1 MTKKKKL
8 IIGIS
13 SAAVIVVILALLLIF
28 VFDVFGLFTSYY
40 RLDYDKYI
48 KLGNY
53 KGLEY
58 DKISVSVSDKEVK
71 EEINNRLE
79 AKTETKDET
88 SGTVKDGDTITISYV
103 GKIDGK
109 TFAGGSAE
117 NSTITIGETQ
127 MIDGFIDGLIG
138 KKVGDKVTLNLKFP
152 KDYQNED
159 VAGKKVVFDVTIKS
173 KQVKSTPKYNLDFV
187 KENSNSKTL
196 EEYEAS
202 VKKDLEQQKTES
214 AEDGV
219 KQTLWS
225 QVVASSKVKKY
236 PKKQLAYEEEQFTKK
251 YKDMAKS
258 YGATWKDFL
267 KQYMQMSEKDFN
279 KQTKEYAK
287 TVVAQK
293 LTMHAIAD
301 KEDLEVSSKEY
312 KNRLDELLK
321 QAGFTKEQF
330 QQQYN
335 QSIEE
340 YAKANDFGSSFL
352 LEKVEQFIL
361 DNGKVKAAADK
372 DSKKD

>member
-1 MTKKKKL
+1 
-8 IIGIS
+8 
-13 SAAVIVVILALLLIF
+13 
-28 VFDVFGLFTSYY
+28 
-40 RLDYDKYI
+40 
-48 KLGNY
+48 
-53 KGLEY
+53 
-58 DKISVSVSDKEVK
+58 
-71 EEINNRLE
+71 
-79 AKTETKDET
+79 
-88 SGTVKDGDTITISYV
+88 
-103 GKIDGK
+103 
-109 TFAGGSAE
+109 
-117 NSTITIGETQ
+117 

-202 VKKDLEQQKTES
+202 VKKDLEKQKTES

-236 PKKQLAYEEEQFTKK
+236 PKKQLAYEEEQFIKK

-293 LTMHAIAD
+293 LTMHAIAE

>member
-28 VFDVFGLFTSYY
+28 VFDVFGLFTSSY

-202 VKKDLEQQKTES
+202 VKKELEKQKTES

-236 PKKQLAYEEEQFTKK
+236 PKKQLAYEEEQFIKK

-293 LTMHAIAD
+293 LTMHAIAE
-301 KEDLEVSSKEY
+301 KEESGS
-312 KNRLDELLK
+312 
-321 QAGFTKEQF
+321 
-330 QQQYN
+330 QQQG
-335 QSIEE
+335 I
-340 YAKANDFGSSFL
+340 
-352 LEKVEQFIL
+352 
-361 DNGKVKAAADK
+361 
-372 DSKKD
+372 

>member
-13 SAAVIVVILALLLIF
+13 SATVIVVILALLLIF
-28 VFDVFGLFTSYY
+28 VFDVFGLFTSSY

-202 VKKDLEQQKTES
+202 VKKELEKQKTES

-293 LTMHAIAD
+293 LTMHAIAE

>member
-28 VFDVFGLFTSYY
+28 VFDVFGLFTSSY

-159 VAGKKVVFDVTIKS
+159 VAGKKVVFEVTIKS

-202 VKKDLEQQKTES
+202 VKKELEKQKTES

-293 LTMHAIAD
+293 LTMHAIAE

>member
-28 VFDVFGLFTSYY
+28 VFDVFGLFTSSY

-202 VKKDLEQQKTES
+202 VKKDLEKQKTES

-236 PKKQLAYEEEQFTKK
+236 PKKQLAYEAEQFIKK

-293 LTMHAIAD
+293 LTMHAIAE

>member
-28 VFDVFGLFTSYY
+28 VFDVFGLFTSSY

-159 VAGKKVVFDVTIKS
+159 VADKKVVFDVTIKS

-202 VKKDLEQQKTES
+202 VKKELEKQKTES

-236 PKKQLAYEEEQFTKK
+236 PKKQLAYEEEQFIKK

-293 LTMHAIAD
+293 LTMHAIAE

>member
-28 VFDVFGLFTSYY
+28 VFDVFGLFTSSY

-202 VKKDLEQQKTES
+202 VKKELEKQKTES

-293 LTMHAIAD
+293 LTMHAIAE

>member
-28 VFDVFGLFTSYY
+28 VFDVFGLFTSSY

-202 VKKDLEQQKTES
+202 VKKDLEKQKTES

-236 PKKQLAYEEEQFTKK
+236 PKKQLAYEEKQFIKK

-293 LTMHAIAD
+293 LTMHAIAE

>member
-28 VFDVFGLFTSYY
+28 VFDVFGLFTSSY

-187 KENSNSKTL
+187 KENSNSETL

-202 VKKDLEQQKTES
+202 VKKDLEKQKTES

-293 LTMHAIAD
+293 LTMHAIAE

>member
-28 VFDVFGLFTSYY
+28 VFDVFGLFTSSY

-187 KENSNSKTL
+187 KKNSNSKTL

-202 VKKDLEQQKTES
+202 VKKDPEKQKTEP

-219 KQTLWS
+219 KQSLWS

-236 PKKQLAYEEEQFTKK
+236 PKKQLAYEEEQFIKK

-293 LTMHAIAD
+293 LTMHAIAE

>member
-28 VFDVFGLFTSYY
+28 VFDVFGLFTSSY

-159 VAGKKVVFDVTIKS
+159 VAGKKVVFEVTIKS

-202 VKKDLEQQKTES
+202 VKKDLEKQKTES

-293 LTMHAIAD
+293 LTMHAIAE

>member
-28 VFDVFGLFTSYY
+28 VFDVFGLFTSSY

-202 VKKDLEQQKTES
+202 VKKELEKQKTES

-236 PKKQLAYEEEQFTKK
+236 PKKQLAYEEEQFIKK

-293 LTMHAIAD
+293 LTMHAIAE

>member
-28 VFDVFGLFTSYY
+28 VFDVFGLFTSSY

-202 VKKDLEQQKTES
+202 VKKDLEKQKTES

-236 PKKQLAYEEEQFTKK
+236 PKKQLAYEEEQFIKK

-293 LTMHAIAD
+293 LTMHAIAE

>member
-28 VFDVFGLFTSYY
+28 VFDVFGLFTSSY

-196 EEYEAS
+196 QEYEAS
-202 VKKDLEQQKTES
+202 VKKDLEKQKTES

-293 LTMHAIAD
+293 LTMHAIAE

>member
-13 SAAVIVVILALLLIF
+13 SAAVIVVISALLLIF
-28 VFDVFGLFTSYY
+28 VFDVFGLFTSSY

-202 VKKDLEQQKTES
+202 VKKELEKQKTES

-293 LTMHAIAD
+293 LTMHAIAE